1 LVCSKDPEN
10 IYNKMDDDALKQVSK
25 FKYIGTIF
33 TKDVKNK
40 EDKIQ

>member
-1 LVCSKDPEN
+1 
-10 IYNKMDDDALKQVSK
+10 MDDDALKQVSK

-40 EDKIQ
+40 EDKIQWVKEAKSYV